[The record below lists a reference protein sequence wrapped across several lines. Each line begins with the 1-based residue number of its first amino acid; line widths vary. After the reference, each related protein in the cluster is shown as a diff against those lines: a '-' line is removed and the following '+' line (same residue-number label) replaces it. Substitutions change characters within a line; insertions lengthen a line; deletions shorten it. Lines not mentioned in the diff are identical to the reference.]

1 MTDLMYRGVKY
12 SADTQPSPSPQAD
25 PLALQ
30 VQHSDPN
37 PNFARTGH
45 LPAPQP
51 VHRLT
56 YRGAAYEQ
64 PPLRPIQKGQILLEE
79 MRAKRAV
86 PVPVTSQRGR
96 TFPQGHSGEM
106 NKRHSVLA
114 YLQARQSAAKILG
127 DRNRVI
133 LLQQEIQLLA

>member
-1 MTDLMYRGVKY
+1 MYRGVKY
-12 SADTQPSPSPQAD
+12 SADTQPTPSTQAD
-25 PLALQ
+25 PSALQ

-56 YRGAAYEQ
+56 YRGAVYEQ
-64 PPLRPIQKGQILLEE
+64 PPVRPVQRGQILIEE

-86 PVPVTSQRGR
+86 PIPVNSQRGR
-96 TFPQGHSGEM
+96 TFPQGHSGGT
-106 NKRHSVLA
+106 NKEHSVLA
-114 YLQARQSAAKILG
+114 YLQARQNAAKALG
-127 DRNRVI
+127 DRDRVR